1 MAEPLRGS
9 GSLAF
14 SLRPEW
20 ANLTTTV
27 KNYALPSLFKP
38 SSVTHRTLKHAW
50 SRALVILH
58 MPSKGS
64 WVFEPSVIGHP
75 LDFPIGSG
83 QARV

>member
-14 SLRPEW
+14 ALRPEW

-38 SSVTHRTLKHAW
+38 
-50 SRALVILH
+50 
-58 MPSKGS
+58 
-64 WVFEPSVIGHP
+64 VIG
-75 LDFPIGSG
+75 DASNT
-83 QARV
+83 QTRVVARARDPSHAVEGVLGL